1 MSEKEKNE
9 KWFEHYSKYG
19 IAFIAPQMQ
28 AIVKR
33 AFFEGMVAVEHLRAA
48 DAALPPSAEAENEQ
62 LKARIKEL
70 EAKIASQH
78 RVEQT
83 AKPCIGCGSTLVG
96 YCRSGCTAH

>member
-48 DAALPPSAEAENEQ
+48 DAALPPSAEADTS
-62 LKARIKEL
+62 LVIVPA
-70 EAKIASQH
+70 
-78 RVEQT
+78 VEPDTQPRT
-83 AKPCIGCGSTLVG
+83 
-96 YCRSGCTAH
+96 